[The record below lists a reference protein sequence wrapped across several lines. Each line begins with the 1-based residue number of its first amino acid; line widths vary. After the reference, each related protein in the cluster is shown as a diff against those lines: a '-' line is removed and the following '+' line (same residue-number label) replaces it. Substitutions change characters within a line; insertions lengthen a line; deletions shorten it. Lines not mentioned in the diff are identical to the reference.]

1 MNRFYIYMIFTK
13 SLFSNYQCFFV
24 KFFGLIVFSQAVVH
38 QYQVVITYCSVGMIF
53 NKNRSANRQ
62 YFFVKFFGL
71 IVFSQVVVH

>member
-38 QYQVVITYCSVGMIF
+38 QCQVVRESSF
-53 NKNRSANRQ
+53 NMTRGGGKLEA
-62 YFFVKFFGL
+62 
-71 IVFSQVVVH
+71 